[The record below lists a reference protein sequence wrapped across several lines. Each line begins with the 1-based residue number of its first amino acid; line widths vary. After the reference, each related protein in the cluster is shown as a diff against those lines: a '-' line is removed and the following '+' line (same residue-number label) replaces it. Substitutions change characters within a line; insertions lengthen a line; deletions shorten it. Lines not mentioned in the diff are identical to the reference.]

1 MTTTDEVD
9 ASLQQQ
15 VKRHEALKK
24 ILQLIADLR
33 KQDDEGADWVVE
45 QIGEG

>member
-1 MTTTDEVD
+1 MTTIEEVET
-9 ASLQQQ
+9 SLAQQ

-33 KQDDEGADWVVE
+33 KQDDEGADWILE
-45 QIGEG
+45 MIAEG